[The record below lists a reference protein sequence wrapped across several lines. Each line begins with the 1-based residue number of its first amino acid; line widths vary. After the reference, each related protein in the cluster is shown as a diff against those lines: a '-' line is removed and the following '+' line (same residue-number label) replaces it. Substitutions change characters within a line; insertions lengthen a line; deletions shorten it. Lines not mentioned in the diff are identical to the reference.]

1 MLCDVGFGF
10 NSEFEGDL
18 GSLEKKELCNK
29 LSIVSVHFSVGCDTS
44 GDNTQTGF
52 YYKIIKIFLWT
63 TFRDVLYE
71 DNFIIFII
79 I

>member
-10 NSEFEGDL
+10 NSEFEGAL
-18 GSLEKKELCNK
+18 GSLEKKEKKTVNC
-29 LSIVSVHFSVGCDTS
+29 ICAFSVGCDTS

-71 DNFIIFII
+71 DNFMILYD
-79 I
+79 